1 MDNKKIIVEVLSK
14 FFNVNL
20 ASDSAREWIADEI
33 CKKLDNPSHNV
44 NQLHQDVVQKKGVF
58 EEYLKNIDEENKK
71 IEKIR
76 EDEMLMREK
85 QSQEMSKNEKVK
97 TEKAI
102 SKNRRKPKK
111 SLKGIKKPG
120 RDFL

>member
-33 CKKLDNPSHNV
+33 CKKLDNPNHNI
-44 NQLHQDVVQKKGVF
+44 NRLHQDVEQKQGVF
-58 EEYLKNIDEENKK
+58 ENYLKNIDEENKK

-76 EDEMLMREK
+76 KDEMLMREK
-85 QSQEMSKNEKVK
+85 QSQEMSENENVK
-97 TEKAI
+97 IKKPI
-102 SKNRRKPKK
+102 PKRRKPKK